1 LVFSILITLF
11 VLLKAFI
18 MSQELIEFSNL
29 IDEQFD
35 IAEIEEGDF
44 WESILN
50 MFI

>member
-1 LVFSILITLF
+1 
-11 VLLKAFI
+11 
-18 MSQELIEFSNL
+18 MSEELIEFSDL

-35 IAEIEEGDF
+35 VAEIEEGDF

>member
-1 LVFSILITLF
+1 
-11 VLLKAFI
+11 
-18 MSQELIEFSNL
+18 MSEELIEFSDR

-35 IAEIEEGDF
+35 VAEIEEGDF